1 MAVCSL
7 RGVLLFAG
15 CVEKNELL
23 GYCFAIILKKRF
35 KRPFGSMKYLR
46 WKQTDGA
53 AGMWL

>member
-15 CVEKNELL
+15 CGEKNELL